1 MTIPLLIFTDLDGTL
16 LDHQTYSLDGAAATL
31 ARLRQLSIPLI
42 LTSSKTRAEM
52 RKLQGQLGLN
62 EAFISENG
70 GGIFLP
76 PGHALQKAEVFEQF
90 DGEKGK
96 IFGRSYSYIRQI
108 FATVRDA
115 YNVRGFGDMSV
126 DEVMQLTG
134 LGREN
139 ALLAAKRDFTEPF
152 VFLSE
157 PRPQR
162 LQEEVSGSGLTITR
176 GGRFYHLMG
185 TEQDKGRAVEETT
198 RLFRIGR
205 RNNFLT
211 VGLGDAP
218 NDYSML
224 RVVDIPVLLP
234 GPDGSY
240 ADMEVPG
247 LRRAPFPGSRGWGI
261 TVADILGE
269 LAGPQAKQN

>member
-1 MTIPLLIFTDLDGTL
+1 MTFPLLIFTDLDGTL

-31 ARLRQLSIPLI
+31 ERLRQLSIPLI

-52 RKLQGQLGLN
+52 QKLQGQLGLN
-62 EAFISENG
+62 EAFIAENG
-70 GGIFLP
+70 GGLFLP
-76 PGHALQKAEVFEQF
+76 SGHALQRAEVFEQL
-90 DGEKGK
+90 DGGKGK
-96 IFGRSYSYIRQI
+96 IFGRPYSSIRHI
-108 FATVRDA
+108 FATVREA
-115 YNVRGFGDMSV
+115 YKVKGFGDMSV
-126 DEVMQLTG
+126 DEIMQLTG
-134 LGREN
+134 LGRED

-157 PRPQR
+157 PRLQR

-176 GGRFYHLMG
+176 GGRFHHLMAAG
-185 TEQDKGRAVEETT
+185 QDKGRAVAETT

-205 RNNFLT
+205 RNNILT

-261 TVADILGE
+261 IVADILGE
-269 LAGPQAKQN
+269 LAGPQARQN